1 MAIVLKLK
9 QVEQSAGSEPHK
21 RVRHS
26 LVIPTLLEV
35 NRDGIYL
42 VAYCPVCDKL
52 EKAKVE
58 YAGQP
63 RHSVASVAKIRRHL
77 QQRHRR
83 K

>member
-1 MAIVLKLK
+1 MPGKTVLQTDDNVTTDL
-9 QVEQSAGSEPHK
+9 P
-21 RVRHS
+21 
-26 LVIPTLLEV
+26 VIPTLVEV

-42 VAYCPVCDKL
+42 VAYCPVCDKS